1 MSSSQSIIT
10 LQHGEQL
17 MPKNNSIKN
26 VVHQTDLPQNVDWD
40 NLPDVQNYLVAKG
53 AETNIQ
59 KVGVKGVEIPIRYRA
74 RNGNPIKLKT
84 NVSAYVSL
92 TSETKG
98 INMSRLVRTLYDHID
113 GSLSVS
119 LLQDVLKDYKEKLE
133 SKESYVKFRFD
144 YPMTQMSLRS
154 NLDWWQYYSS
164 VLEGR
169 MGDDDQ
175 VKIYLTV
182 DYVYS
187 SACPCS
193 YEMGQYVTEQTGEP
207 VVSHSQ
213 RSTATVTVELD
224 PNNVLLI
231 EDLVEMMRDA
241 IPTEVL
247 VMCKRED
254 EAEFARLNGSNLLFC
269 EDAARIAYDALDGDD
284 RVLDFSVVCAHHE
297 SLHKHDAISVI
308 YKGIEGGLR

>member
-1 MSSSQSIIT
+1 MSKT
-10 LQHGEQL
+10 
-17 MPKNNSIKN
+17 
-26 VVHQTDLPQNVDWD
+26 VHQGDLPQNVDWN

-59 KVGVKGVEIPIRYRA
+59 KVGVKGVEVPVKYYS
-74 RNGNPIKLKT
+74 RNGKPIKLKT

-98 INMSRLVRTLYDHID
+98 INMSRLVRTLYDHIEND
-113 GSLSVS
+113 LSVK
-119 LLQDVLKDYKEKLE
+119 LVQDVLKDYKDKLE
-133 SKESYVKFRFD
+133 SKESYLKFRFD
-144 YPMTQMSLRS
+144 YPMKQMSLRS
-154 NLDWWQYYSS
+154 NLEGWQYYSS
-164 VLEGR
+164 ILEGR
-169 MGDDDQ
+169 MEADDQ

-213 RSTATVTVELD
+213 RSTATVTVQLD
-224 PNNVLLI
+224 PENALLI
-231 EDLVEMMRDA
+231 EDLVERMRDA

-269 EDAARIAYDALDGDD
+269 EDAARIAYDALDNDEQ
-284 RVLDFSVVCAHHE
+284 VLDFVVVCAHHE